1 MELEVLPSVVISHGG
16 REGEGMVG
24 FGGVISGEF
33 EVVSGCGD
41 EVVD

>member
-1 MELEVLPSVVISHGG
+1 MELEVPPSVVISHGDG
-16 REGEGMVG
+16 EGEGVIG